1 MDTPPRLNDMKRKE
15 LRKLARTYGLE
26 VNKEMKR
33 KELIKMILAKMK
45 EETID
50 APRTKEELI
59 VDFIKSMVSIDEA
72 IEPYKEQRKDLKKE
86 YKDNGW
92 LDAKEQKR
100 ALKAYRLLK
109 DKENLDALLK
119 YCQEIQSQTGL
130 GEDDG

>member
-1 MDTPPRLNDMKRKE
+1 MTKPPRLNEMKRKE

-33 KELIKMILAKMK
+33 NELVRLILNKMK
-45 EETID
+45 EDNID
-50 APRTKEELI
+50 KPRTKEELI
-59 VDFIKSMVSIDEA
+59 VDFIKSMVAIEEA
-72 IEPYKEQRKDLKKE
+72 IEPYKEQRKDLKKQ
-86 YKDNGW
+86 YKDNSW

-119 YCQEIQSQTGL
+119 YCDEIRQETGL
-130 GEDDG
+130 GEEY

>member
-1 MDTPPRLNDMKRKE
+1 MTTYPPSLKDMKRKE

-26 VNKEMKR
+26 IDKEMKR
-33 KELIKMILAKMK
+33 KELIKLILHKMK

-50 APRTKEELI
+50 IPRTKEELI

-72 IEPYKEQRKDLKKE
+72 IEPYKEQRKDLKKQ
-86 YKDNGW
+86 YKENSW

-130 GEDDG
+130 GEEY